1 MNKLARM
8 PRRVSIDPDSRAPK
22 LDVVRLRRLADFRF
36 RLRYFLHVSQ
46 AAAEEMG
53 LHNQQYQLLQCVGG
67 MPEGMA
73 PTIANVAARMLLKH
87 NSAVELVD
95 RSVEQGLLR
104 RSGDEA
110 DHRRILLRVTP
121 QGERMLARWR
131 SFTRASWSNR
141 GRNWC
146 ARSTGFCATAS
157 EAPNAAD
164 ERPGKRQ
171 KRDELRRSPGKNAAW
186 RLQRRSAHDHA
197 ERPGPD
203 SGREPARRWPGFCC
217 T

>member
-121 QGERMLARWR
+121 QGERMLALLAE
-131 SFTRASWSNR
+131 FHTRELEQSGPELVRALNGILR
-141 GRNWC
+141 
-146 ARSTGFCATAS
+146 
-157 EAPNAAD
+157 D
-164 ERPGKRQ
+164 GKR
-171 KRDELRRSPGKNAAW
+171 S
-186 RLQRRSAHDHA
+186 A
-197 ERPGPD
+197 ERG
-203 SGREPARRWPGFCC
+203 GRTARQKAEAR
-217 T
+217 

>member
-36 RLRYFLHVSQ
+36 RLRYFLYVSQ

-121 QGERMLARWR
+121 QGERMLALLAE
-131 SFTRASWSNR
+131 FHTRELEQSGPELVRALNGILR
-141 GRNWC
+141 
-146 ARSTGFCATAS
+146 
-157 EAPNAAD
+157 D
-164 ERPGKRQ
+164 GKR
-171 KRDELRRSPGKNAAW
+171 G
-186 RLQRRSAHDHA
+186 A
-197 ERPGPD
+197 ERG
-203 SGREPARRWPGFCC
+203 GRTARQKAEAR
-217 T
+217 